1 MKITK
6 KISKYSRLLIILLAI
21 FSLEV
26 GTKTLENKVENENL
40 NKSLDL
46 GAMAAFVDDIEN
58 QKNQQIQEEKEK
70 KLSNVITTL
79 TGNLTGYVYNCPSCS
94 GHLACTRNV
103 DLSNGNVFYKDN
115 TYGNVRIV
123 ASSSNLP
130 CGSIISFEKNII
142 SSEPVVAIVL
152 DRGVSGNTIDLLV
165 DSNATAYN
173 KIGRSKITYNVL
185 RKGWE

>member
-1 MKITK
+1 MKIAK
-6 KISKYSRLLIILLAI
+6 WIIKGSRVLIILLAI
-21 FSLEV
+21 CCLEV

-46 GAMAAFVDDIEN
+46 GAMAAFVDNIDN
-58 QKNQQIQEEKEK
+58 QNAQQMIEEKNK
-70 KLSNVITTL
+70 KLDNIITTL
-79 TGNLTGYVYNCPSCS
+79 SGNLTGYVYNCPKCS
-94 GHLACTRNV
+94 GKLACTSSL
-103 DLSNGNVFYKDN
+103 DLSNGNVFYYDE

-123 ASSSNLP
+123 ASSNNLP
-130 CGSIISFEKNII
+130 CGSIITFEKDSI

-173 KIGRSKITYNVL
+173 RIGRSKITYNVI